1 MSGCKQQQSAPL
13 CAYIQG
19 AELHHCLL
27 WFFSISQKF
36 ELREEEKKKS
46 WLAAHRIGQMQ
57 SVRRAGE
64 CPRVSDPSS
73 LTKQETFLGGIGA
86 IDVGGQAGGA

>member
-36 ELREEEKKKS
+36 ELREEEKKK
-46 WLAAHRIGQMQ
+46 L
-57 SVRRAGE
+57 
-64 CPRVSDPSS
+64 
-73 LTKQETFLGGIGA
+73 
-86 IDVGGQAGGA
+86 VGCS

>member
-1 MSGCKQQQSAPL
+1 MLTYRGLSCTTACCGSSPL
-13 CAYIQG
+13 ARNLNL
-19 AELHHCLL
+19 E
-27 WFFSISQKF
+27 K
-36 ELREEEKKKS
+36 RKKKS

-73 LTKQETFLGGIGA
+73 LTKQEMFLGGIGA